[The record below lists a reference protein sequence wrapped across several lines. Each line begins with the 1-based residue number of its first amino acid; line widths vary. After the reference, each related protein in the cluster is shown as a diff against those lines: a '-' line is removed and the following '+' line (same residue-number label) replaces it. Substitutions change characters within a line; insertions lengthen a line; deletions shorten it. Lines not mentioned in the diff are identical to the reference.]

1 MPLKPDFCLEKAG
14 GIAETF
20 LTAYQLLHLV
30 GEVKST
36 DCVLVHAAGSGVGTS
51 AIQLGIVHPH
61 MVKCIWNTAFLECNE
76 QRKAKLNGNK
86 ILATAGSQS
95 KLEIAKSLGALE
107 GVNYKEESFSK
118 KFSNV
123 DFILDCIGGS
133 YWKDNMKVLAQDGKI
148 ILYGLLGGVK
158 VEGPLLGMMLAKRA
172 QIRASTLMSRSPDY
186 KANLVNKFWTDHEA
200 DFYNGNLYPLIDK
213 TFLFTEI
220 ADAHHYMAQNQ
231 NCGKI
236 ILKNNF

>member
-1 MPLKPDFCLEKAG
+1 
-14 GIAETF
+14 
-20 LTAYQLLHLV
+20 
-30 GEVKST
+30 
-36 DCVLVHAAGSGVGTS
+36 
-51 AIQLGIVHPH
+51 
-61 MVKCIWNTAFLECNE
+61 
-76 QRKAKLNGNK
+76 
-86 ILATAGSQS
+86 
-95 KLEIAKSLGALE
+95 
-107 GVNYKEESFSK
+107 
-118 KFSNV
+118 
-123 DFILDCIGGS
+123 
-133 YWKDNMKVLAQDGKI
+133 MKVLAQDGKI

-200 DFYNGNLYPLIDK
+200 DFYNGDLYPLIDK